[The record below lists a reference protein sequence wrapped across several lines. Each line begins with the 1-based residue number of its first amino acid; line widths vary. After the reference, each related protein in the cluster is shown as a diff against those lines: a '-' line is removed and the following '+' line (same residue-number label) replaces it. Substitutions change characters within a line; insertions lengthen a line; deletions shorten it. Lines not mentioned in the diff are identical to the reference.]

1 MPLTMSRL
9 GVSLCPVD
17 GVVEDREVPDRV
29 SDGSTVVHESHV
41 TKNVTFWYL
50 HFVGVVED
58 REFLTKVGNSSM

>member
-29 SDGSTVVHESHV
+29 SDGSMEDRKVCDRVSDGSTVVHGSQL
-41 TKNVTFWYL
+41 TTFVL
-50 HFVGVVED
+50 
-58 REFLTKVGNSSM
+58 